1 MYLRSANRNHTQC
14 SKTWYLMARRR
25 RRAWSI
31 IWMPRR
37 SWQIAGRYGR
47 YGNGRP
53 PRTSSVMSRL
63 RQWGKWLLPSS
74 SWGRP
79 KRLRSVV
86 VASLSATRYQCPFL
100 LRNTSWMLLSVMLS
114 KYESREHPA
123 NLFLDL
129 LTAKFMISRSAG
141 TFLDVLPDLTQS
153 NSSGI
158 HGRTGSHQSATRG
171 SAKPTMCIMRQPL
184 QSGKSR
190 EKAKAS
196 ELHNIH

>member
-47 YGNGRP
+47 Y
-53 PRTSSVMSRL
+53 VMSRL

-79 KRLRSVV
+79 KPLRSVV
-86 VASLSATRYQCPFL
+86 AASLSATRYQCPFL
-100 LRNTSWMLLSVMLS
+100 LRNTSWMLFSCQS
-114 KYESREHPA
+114 CWASTSRGNTPPTFFWIFSQP
-123 NLFLDL
+123 NSYQP
-129 LTAKFMISRSAG
+129 ISRHISRRSAW
-141 TFLDVLPDLTQS
+141 S
-153 NSSGI
+153 NSVKLIWNPWKNRKPPVSDSG
-158 HGRTGSHQSATRG
+158 Q
-171 SAKPTMCIMRQPL
+171 C
-184 QSGKSR
+184 
-190 EKAKAS
+190 
-196 ELHNIH
+196 